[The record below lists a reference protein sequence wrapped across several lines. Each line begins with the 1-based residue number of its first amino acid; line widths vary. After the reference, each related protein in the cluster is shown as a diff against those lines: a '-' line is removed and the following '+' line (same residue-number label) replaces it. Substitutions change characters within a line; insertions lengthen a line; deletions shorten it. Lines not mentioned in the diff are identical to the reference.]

1 MLSLKQALGLN
12 SISVVGGSVAWT
24 PNSEGS
30 VVAWYKNQT
39 GITLNGSDVSAWADS
54 ATAVPYDMAQS
65 TASEQPAYSAGA
77 LTFVSADDTNL
88 QTTSQIS
95 ITGAFTIGIKLTP
108 TGSNTGCFLADITAN
123 NEFFKLHSTTNFR
136 AKIDNNLASIT
147 LDSGTFGDDYLVVT
161 RDGSNLLTL
170 YQNGVAQSTTTTTAG
185 TADIDAIGLRS
196 GSGSGVNGFDGVI
209 EEVQIFS
216 STSATLTA
224 NVNAYLAGL

>member
-12 SISVVGGSVAWT
+12 SVNVVGGSAAWT

-30 VVAWYKNQT
+30 VVAWYKKAV

-54 ATAVPYDMAQS
+54 ATDDPHDMAQS
-65 TASEQPAYSAGA
+65 TASEQPAYSSGL

-88 QTTSQIS
+88 QTTNQIS
-95 ITGAFTIGIKLTP
+95 LTGAFTIGVKLTP
-108 TGSNTGCFLADITAN
+108 TGSNTGTFLADITTN

-136 AKIDNNLASIT
+136 AKIDGNLSSID
-147 LDSGTFGDDYLVVT
+147 LDSGTFGDDYIVVT
-161 RDGSNLLTL
+161 RNGSNLLTL
-170 YQNGVAQSTTTTTAG
+170 HKNGVAQSTTTTTAG
-185 TADIDAIGLRS
+185 IADIDAIGLRS
-196 GSGSGVNGFDGVI
+196 GSGSGVNGYDGVI

-216 STSATLTA
+216 SSSTALTA

>member
-12 SISVVGGSVAWT
+12 SVNVVGGSVAWT

-30 VVAWYKNQT
+30 VVAWYQKGV

-54 ATAVPYDMAQS
+54 ANSYNMAQS
-65 TASEQPAYSAGA
+65 TASEQPAYSAGS

-95 ITGAFTIGIKLTP
+95 LTGAFTIGVKLTP
-108 TGSNTGCFLADITAN
+108 TGSNTGTFLADITTN

-136 AKIDNNLASIT
+136 AKIDGNLSSID
-147 LDSGTFGDDYLVVT
+147 LDSGTFGDDYIIVT
-161 RDGSNLLTL
+161 RNGSNLLTL

-196 GSGSGVNGFDGVI
+196 GSGSGVNGYDGVI

-216 STSATLTA
+216 SSSTALTA